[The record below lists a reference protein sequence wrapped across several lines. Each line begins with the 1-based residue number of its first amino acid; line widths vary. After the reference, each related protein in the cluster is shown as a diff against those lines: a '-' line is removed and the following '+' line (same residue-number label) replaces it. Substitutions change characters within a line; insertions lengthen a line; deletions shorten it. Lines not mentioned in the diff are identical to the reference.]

1 MIMMIGEC
9 VEESRLVGLWV
20 ALMVGKAALIFR
32 GVGLRALGIGVWK
45 YFILEGFTRATCSF
59 VIHLYIGVLL

>member
-9 VEESRLVGLWV
+9 VEELRLVGLWV

-32 GVGLRALGIGVWK
+32 ARGGGGVGGE
-45 YFILEGFTRATCSF
+45 YFML
-59 VIHLYIGVLL
+59 